1 MHHQDMEFQEK
12 DLSYLTHNL
21 KYFPLNVMELMPLR
35 LRDFGSYSVGKEIN
49 PGIIGTKPNS
59 MSHI

>member
-1 MHHQDMEFQEK
+1 MHHQDMKFQEK

-35 LRDFGSYSVGKEIN
+35 LRNFGNYSNGKEIK
-49 PGIIGTKPNS
+49 PGVKETTFNEP
-59 MSHI
+59 